1 MQLSSLNTPALLLD
15 QARLDQNI
23 QTMNRK
29 IQSLSSRLRPHL
41 KTCKS
46 HAVAER
52 ILKPGDGGVTVSTLK
67 EAAYFLEQGYT
78 DILYAVSIVP
88 AKLPQIKELQDQ
100 GAKLILLLDTAE
112 AARLVAEVAMQLKTD
127 FPCMIEIDC
136 DGKRAGLKPNDDAI
150 PYIANLLHAQEGTS
164 LAGVMTHAG
173 GSYYRTGEAELVA
186 MAEQERTAITQ
197 AAQKIRAAGLACPI
211 VSMGS
216 TPTALFA
223 KSLEGVT
230 EIRAGVFVFHD
241 LVMQALGVCNDTDIA
256 LSVLST
262 VISHNRPENRILI
275 DAGGLALSAD
285 PGKKNPLGQQHYGLA
300 CDPVTCEP
308 LDNLWVTSTNQ
319 EHGLISLDK
328 TSLTFD
334 DLPIGKQ
341 LRILPNH
348 ACMTAAAYSGYH
360 VTNGGSDI
368 VDYWERCNH
377 W

>member
-15 QARLDQNI
+15 QARLDRNI
-23 QTMNRK
+23 QTMNGK

-46 HAVAER
+46 RSVAER
-52 ILKPGDGGVTVSTLK
+52 ILKPGDGGITVSTLK
-67 EAAYFLEQGYT
+67 EAEYFLEQGYT
-78 DILYAVSIVP
+78 DILYAISIVP
-88 AKLPQIKELQDQ
+88 GKLQQIKTLMDQ
-100 GAKLILLLDTAE
+100 GAKLTLLLDTVE
-112 AARLVAEVAMQLKTD
+112 AARLVAKTAVQLNAE
-127 FPCMIEIDC
+127 FPCLIEIDC
-136 DGKRAGLKPNDDAI
+136 DGKRAGLKPGDATI
-150 PYIANLLHAQEGTS
+150 SDIANLLHRQKGTS

-173 GSYYRTGEAELVA
+173 GSYYCKGETELAA
-186 MAEQERTAITQ
+186 MAEQERAAITE
-197 AAQKIRAAGLACPI
+197 AAEQIRTAGLTCPI

-230 EIRAGVFVFHD
+230 EVRAGVYVFHD
-241 LVMQALGVCNDTDIA
+241 LVMQALGVCDDTDIA

-262 VISHNRPENRILI
+262 IISHNRSENRILI

-285 PGKKNPLGQQHYGLA
+285 PGKKNPLGEQHYGLA
-300 CDPVTCEP
+300 CDPVTCKP

-360 VTNGGSDI
+360 VTDGGPVI
-368 VDYWERCNH
+368 IDYWERCNH